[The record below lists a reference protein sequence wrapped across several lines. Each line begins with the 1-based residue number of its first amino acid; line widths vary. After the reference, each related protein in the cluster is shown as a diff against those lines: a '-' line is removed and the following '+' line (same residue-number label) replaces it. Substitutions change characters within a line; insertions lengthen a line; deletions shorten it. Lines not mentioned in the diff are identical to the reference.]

1 MKMKVFFL
9 VFILFSFFSFSEEK
23 NVVAK
28 VNGVEITSKEL
39 NSQVGWLKNQ
49 LLMRGMDLK
58 QIPEEKIKEQALQSL
73 IEMELAYQEAKS
85 KKFTAKKEEIQ
96 SRLDNFKKRF
106 KEEKEY
112 NDYLKQQGMN
122 EDEMRKEI
130 EREIIV
136 NKYIDEVILKDF
148 KSASEEE
155 IKKFYDENPSY
166 FIKPEQV
173 KASHILVSVPEN
185 ATEEQKKEARKKAE
199 GILKDL
205 KKGAN
210 FEEVAKEKSDC
221 PSKQRGGDLGY
232 FPKGRMVKPFEDVAF
247 SLKPGVLSDIVETKF
262 GYHIILVKDHKMEE
276 KAKLEEV
283 KENIKAYLDEGK
295 KQDLVQ
301 KKLSELLPKA
311 KIENY
316 LEKEHK
322 H

>member
-1 MKMKVFFL
+1 MKVFFL

-295 KQDLVQ
+295 KQELVQ

>member
-295 KQDLVQ
+295 KQELVQ